1 MSTLPTTI
9 HRPVTRTTV
18 RSRALVAASLR
29 DVILGGQDGLVNVL
43 GLTLGMA
50 AATGD
55 ARVILTAGLAAM
67 MAESI
72 AMAGVAYT
80 AGGAERDWMRNR
92 GADLDAESDARSDLI
107 LEDALRRL
115 PADAQPETADV
126 LRQAVCRERD
136 LRHVQV
142 ARQRVETAPIR
153 DRRPVLAAVLVGL
166 STVGGSAIPLLPF
179 LLLPVGVA
187 APIAL
192 LLGGLALCTAGV
204 GRARVT
210 GADALRAGTVMAA
223 IGLLSAAAGYAIG
236 ILLRTPAGI

>member
-1 MSTLPTTI
+1 MSTLPTTVD
-9 HRPVTRTTV
+9 HPAARTPV

-80 AGGAERDWMRNR
+80 AGGAERDWMRGR
-92 GADLDAESDARSDLI
+92 GMALDAELDARSDLN
-107 LEDALRRL
+107 LDDALRRL
-115 PADAQPETADV
+115 PSATEPATMDV
-126 LRQAVCRERD
+126 LREAVRRERD
-136 LRHVQV
+136 LRHLQV
-142 ARQRVETAPIR
+142 ARQRLETAPIR

-166 STVGGSAIPLLPF
+166 STVAGSAIPLLPF
-179 LLLPVGVA
+179 VALPVATA
-187 APIAL
+187 APFAL
-192 LLGGLALCTAGV
+192 LLGGLALFLAGV
-204 GRARVT
+204 VRARVT
-210 GADALRAGTVMAA
+210 GANALRAGTVMAA